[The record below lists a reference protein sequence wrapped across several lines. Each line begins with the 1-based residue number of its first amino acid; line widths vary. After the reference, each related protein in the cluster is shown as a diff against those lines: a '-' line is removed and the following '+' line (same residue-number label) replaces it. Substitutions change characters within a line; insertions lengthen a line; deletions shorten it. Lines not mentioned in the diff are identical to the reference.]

1 MKKSVG
7 LIMGTKFNDYL
18 AEQLKDP
25 EFRKEFEALQAE
37 RASKQAEH
45 IPNEETIAALEEAK
59 RMMADP
65 DSKTYSVEEALK
77 ELKEEKL
84 K

>member
-1 MKKSVG
+1 
-7 LIMGTKFNDYL
+7 MGTKFNDYL

-25 EFRKEFEALQAE
+25 EFRKEYEALQAE
-37 RASKQAEH
+37 RAAKQAEH
-45 IPNEETIAALEEAK
+45 IPNRETIAALEEAK

-77 ELKEEKL
+77 ELK
-84 K
+84 

>member
-1 MKKSVG
+1 
-7 LIMGTKFNDYL
+7 MGTKFNDYL

-45 IPNEETIAALEEAK
+45 IPNRETIAALEEAK

-77 ELKEEKL
+77 ELK
-84 K
+84 